1 MTMRAYDKADREPP
15 IADEQTMT
23 CRAPR
28 AVAMLVRGS
37 VLACM
42 VALMAGAVQAQVATS
57 SSAGDADGNAAEGQ
71 LEEIVVTAQ
80 HRSQRLQDVPVAV
93 TSLSASALNQQGVS
107 STSDLSQAVPGLVFT
122 SQLSAA
128 NAYIRGVGSQ
138 LFGPTSESPVA
149 VYVDDVYIAN
159 PQGNVFSLAG
169 TKQIDVLNGPQGTLF
184 GRNATGGVIQIQT
197 LDPGKDLKLDLSG
210 TYGNYDFV
218 GASGYVSGGLG
229 ENVSASL
236 SALYENQGKGYGRN
250 LCTGDYVNQQ
260 ARHNISLRNKWLIE
274 LPTNTV
280 IRLSADYAR
289 LGNTNS
295 YQRPQGSVS
304 PLPGAAAPIGY
315 PGEYNSNVGL
325 PNFTRLKT
333 GGVSMKIDQEIGS
346 LALTSITAYREL
358 RNRNALDQDQSSVAA
373 IDLTWQTRFHSFSQ
387 ELRLQNRSSGKFN
400 WIVGAF
406 YYNATGGFKDLL
418 AGGATLID
426 YDEQKS
432 ESYAAFGQ
440 ATLELVDNLN
450 LTGGIRYT
458 TDKQVFRL
466 PSFALRDSQ
475 DAKKATYRVALDYKF
490 SPDILGYVS
499 YNTGFKSGG
508 FNLLAPGNSFRPEEL
523 NALEF
528 GLKTELFDR
537 SVRLNLGGFFYHY
550 KDQQV
555 SIPSIGG
562 DIIANAAGAR
572 IKGFEA
578 SLDYKATSRLKISGG
593 LSLMEGHYTDY
604 PGFQSYDT
612 NGNPVGGPINLKGK
626 DTVQTPEFVGNVS
639 AQYTVPTEVGDF
651 AANVGVQH
659 NGGFFAAPDNRLEQP
674 SYTLVNSSLSW
685 LSNDKS
691 VEVKLWGRNLF
702 DDRYFILQSPNRA
715 PIGDTQIQAPPR
727 TFGITLS
734 YHH

>member
-1 MTMRAYDKADREPP
+1 MRSQDKAGWGRPHAMKTSSARA
-15 IADEQTMT
+15 IA
-23 CRAPR
+23 
-28 AVAMLVRGS
+28 AMLVRGS
-37 VLACM
+37 ALAAT
-42 VALMAGAVQAQVATS
+42 VALVAGAAQAQSIAA
-57 SSAGDADGNAAEGQ
+57 SSAQGDASETGGQ

-80 HRSQRLQDVPVAV
+80 HRSQRLQEVPLAV

-159 PQGNVFSLAG
+159 PQGNIFSLAG
-169 TKQIDVLNGPQGTLF
+169 TRQIDVLNGPQGTLF

-197 LDPGKDLKLDLSG
+197 LDPGKDLKLDMSG

-218 GASGYVSGGLG
+218 GASGYVSGGLT
-229 ENVSASL
+229 ETVSASL

-250 LCTGDYVNQQ
+250 LFTGGYVNQQ
-260 ARHNISLRNKWLIE
+260 ARHNISLRNKWLVE

-333 GGVSMKIDQEIGS
+333 GGVSMKVDQEVGAM
-346 LALTSITAYREL
+346 ALTSITAYREL

-406 YYNATGGFKDLL
+406 YYNATGAFKDLL

-426 YDEQKS
+426 YDAQKS

-440 ATLELVDNLN
+440 ATLELFEHLN

-458 TDKQVFRL
+458 TDKQTFRL
-466 PSFALRDSQ
+466 PSFALRANQ
-475 DAKKATYRVALDYKF
+475 KANKATYRVALDYKF

-508 FNLLAPGNSFRPEEL
+508 FNLLAPGNAFRPEEL
-523 NALEF
+523 DALEF
-528 GLKTELFDR
+528 GLKTEFFDR
-537 SVRLNLGGFFYHY
+537 SVRLNLGGFFYRY

-578 SLDYKATSRLKISGG
+578 SLDYKPSSRFKLSGG
-593 LSLMEGHYTDY
+593 LSLMDGHYTDY

-612 NGNPVGGPINLKGK
+612 NGNSVGGPVNLKGR
-626 DTVQTPEFVGNVS
+626 DTVQTPEFVGNIS
-639 AQYTVPTEVGDF
+639 GQYTLPTEVGDF
-651 AANVGVQH
+651 SASVGIQH

-685 LSNDKS
+685 LSNDKAI
-691 VEVKLWGRNLF
+691 EVKLWGRNLF
-702 DDRYFILQSPNRA
+702 DDRYYILQSPNRA